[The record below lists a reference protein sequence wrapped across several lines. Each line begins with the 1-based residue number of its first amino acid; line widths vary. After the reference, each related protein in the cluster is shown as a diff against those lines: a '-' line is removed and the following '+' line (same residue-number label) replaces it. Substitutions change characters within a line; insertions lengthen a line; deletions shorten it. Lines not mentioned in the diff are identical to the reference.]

1 MIFEQQKYCNQI
13 ITNHFNKKLEMTRQG
28 EENYQNFNDC
38 WICNE
43 KIIKNKDKVRHH
55 CHITGKYRGPAHKE
69 CNSKLKIPRKLPII
83 FHNLEGYD
91 GHIIFRDLNNFQ
103 DIDVQVIPKSSER
116 YMSILLNRNIIFLD
130 SLQFLKDS
138 LDFLAGN
145 LQESDFKHLLSEFSE
160 DKLKLLRKKDSYP
173 YEWVDSYGKF
183 KYEELPLKECFY
195 SSIDDGKR
203 GKGDGHISNEQY
215 SHLKNVWNIFDF
227 KTFKDFHNHYL
238 KTDVLLLVDIYE
250 KFISTCLEYYG
261 VEPCHY
267 FSSPGLSWDAMLKMT
282 KVELEKLVIQ
292 IYIFLLKEV

>member
-1 MIFEQQKYCNQI
+1 
-13 ITNHFNKKLEMTRQG
+13 
-28 EENYQNFNDC
+28 
-38 WICNE
+38 
-43 KIIKNKDKVRHH
+43 
-55 CHITGKYRGPAHKE
+55 
-69 CNSKLKIPRKLPII
+69 
-83 FHNLEGYD
+83 
-91 GHIIFRDLNNFQ
+91 
-103 DIDVQVIPKSSER
+103 
-116 YMSILLNRNIIFLD
+116 MSILLNRNIIFLD

-138 LDFLAGN
+138 LDFLARN

-227 KTFKDFHNHYL
+227 ITFKDFHNHYL

-261 VEPCHY
+261 VEPSHY

-282 KVELEKLVIQ
+282 KVDLQKISNADIHLFLERGMRGGICYVSKRYSKANNEFCPDYDQTKPKI
-292 IYIFLLKEV
+292 